1 MVSTRT
7 FAALLGTVVPL
18 TWAYP
23 SMIQA
28 RDDHP
33 FNAHGPNDRKSPC
46 PMMNT
51 LANHGFI
58 PRTNISMDQL
68 VSALELS
75 IGLEGAATR
84 IVGGKALST
93 STTGDP
99 NTFNLEDITKHG
111 MLEHDGSLSR
121 SDLAEGDNHSF
132 NKTIWE
138 NTLTFFKDDKISIA
152 QGAAARN
159 AAIAAAKVRNP
170 TFCMAD
176 GDVEN
181 SAIESALYLRVFGG
195 VNGDARKD
203 WVKILFE
210 EERMPYAEGF
220 PRNPTGNIT
229 AQEILAIASKLTAA

>member
-7 FAALLGTVVPL
+7 LAALLCTVVPL

-23 SMIQA
+23 SMIEA

-33 FNAHGPNDRKSPC
+33 FKAPSPNDRRSPC

-84 IVGGKALST
+84 IVGGKALAT
-93 STTGDP
+93 SKTGNP
-99 NTFNLEDITKHG
+99 NTFNLDDLATHG
-111 MLEHDGSLSR
+111 ILEHDGSLSR
-121 SDLAEGDNHSF
+121 ADLAEGDNHSF
-132 NKTIWE
+132 NKTLWDK
-138 NTLTFFKDDKISIA
+138 TLTFFKDDKISIA
-152 QGAAARN
+152 QAAAARK
-159 AAIAAAKVRNP
+159 AAFAAAKARNSK
-170 TFCMAD
+170 FAMAA
-176 GDVEN
+176 GDVQN

-210 EERMPYAEGF
+210 QERLPYAEGF
-220 PRNPTGNIT
+220 PQKPAGKIT
-229 AQEILAIASKLTAA
+229 AQEILGIVGKLTAA